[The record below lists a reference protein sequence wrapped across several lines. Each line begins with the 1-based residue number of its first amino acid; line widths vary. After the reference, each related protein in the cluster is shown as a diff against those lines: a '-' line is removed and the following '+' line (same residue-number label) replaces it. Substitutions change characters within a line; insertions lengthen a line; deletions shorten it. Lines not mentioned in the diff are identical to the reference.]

1 MHPMRPYLPVLLFIM
16 TMGSVGNGWDA
27 VLVRDDIPLEW
38 IIAQAYSHKSGVPIV
53 TTSPGELSPDTI
65 TLLQG
70 YLASERDRLLILGGE
85 AAISPGVEER
95 LIRMGFITHRISE
108 GDRYGTSARVALELY
123 PGARSAVLVDGEDY
137 LGLLTAEWV
146 ATGVGAPLLYVKED
160 EIPPNVMDTM
170 TTMRIRDVYIIE
182 GDLSDEVRD
191 DLKARGF
198 GIRTVGSEEDLTA
211 SRVPKEILYVILGI
225 VIGVFFVVGAQA
237 LKRSRERV
245 SYTLLMEDEEKVVRA
260 IIENGGELTQD
271 KLPEIT
277 DFSRPKISRMVAD
290 LAGRGILTKT
300 PHGRTQ
306 KLKIEKEFYEKA
318 KK

>member
-1 MHPMRPYLPVLLFIM
+1 MQPMRPYLLVLLCIL

-27 VLVRDDIPLEW
+27 VLVRDDLPLEW
-38 IIAQAYSHKSGVPIV
+38 IIAQAYSQKSGVPIV

-65 TLLQG
+65 TLLKG

-85 AAISPGVEER
+85 AAISPGIEEEI
-95 LIRMGFITHRISE
+95 IRMGFITHRISE

-123 PGARSAVLVDGEDY
+123 PGARSAVLVDADDY

-146 ATGVGAPLLYVKED
+146 ATGVGAPLLYVKEE
-160 EIPPNVMDTM
+160 EIPPNVMDAM

-182 GDLSDEVRD
+182 GDLSDEVRE
-191 DLKARGF
+191 DLMARGI
-198 GIRTVGSEEDLTA
+198 GIRTVGAEADLTPT
-211 SRVPKEILYVILGI
+211 RVPREVLYVILGI
-225 VIGVFFVVGAQA
+225 VIGVFLVVGAQA
-237 LKRSRERV
+237 LKRSRERI

-260 IIENGGELTQD
+260 ILDNGGELTQD
-271 KLPEIT
+271 KLPDIT
-277 DFSRPKISRMVAD
+277 DFSRPKISRMVTD
-290 LAGRGILTKT
+290 LSGRGILTKT

-306 KLKIEKEFYEKA
+306 KLRIEKEFYEGA